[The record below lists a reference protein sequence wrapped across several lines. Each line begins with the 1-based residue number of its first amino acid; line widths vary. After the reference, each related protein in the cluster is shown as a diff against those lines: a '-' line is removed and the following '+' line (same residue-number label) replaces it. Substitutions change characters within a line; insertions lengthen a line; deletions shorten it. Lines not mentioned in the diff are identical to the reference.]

1 MTLFSA
7 LALALA
13 AVGVYGVVA
22 YGVSQQRRE
31 FALRMA
37 LGATRRDVLA
47 LVLRNGVRLVGAG
60 VALGAAGALAAAR
73 LMGSV
78 LYGVGPGD
86 PTTYA
91 TVVALLT
98 LTGVAAACV
107 PAWRASRVEP
117 VAALRVD

>member
-1 MTLFSA
+1 VRS
-7 LALALA
+7 
-13 AVGVYGVVA
+13 
-22 YGVSQQRRE
+22 
-31 FALRMA
+31 A
-37 LGATRRDVLA
+37 LGASGWRLGRQLLAEGVVLA
-47 LVLRNGVRLVGAG
+47 LL
-60 VALGAAGALAAAR
+60 
-73 LMGSV
+73 GSV